1 MNNIDE
7 LFKKQLNKNTSP
19 KPLRNESE
27 TKIDFDEILSQIPS
41 DEEYQKQLEEKI
53 KEMSGTTY
61 QREWAYS
68 TPKVDKIE
76 KTTIIN
82 PYGNAPKINVSDL
95 ISTEE
100 DVRIV
105 IEHVFCPK
113 CGEELVSEAPTMWNP
128 FNLEKMVRTECSK
141 CKFKVITDTAVPT
154 VKFYNK
160 DNKLIKAFH
169 E

>member
-7 LFKKQLNKNTSP
+7 LFKKELNRNTSH
-19 KPLRNESE
+19 KPLKTVNEN
-27 TKIDFDEILSQIPS
+27 KINFDEILSQIPS

-53 KEMSGTTY
+53 KEMSGTTS
-61 QREWAYS
+61 QKEWTYS
-68 TPKVDKIE
+68 TFEGDKFE

-82 PYGNAPKINVSDL
+82 VPKISVSDL

-100 DVRIV
+100 DVRV
-105 IEHVFCPK
+105 VVEHVFCPK
-113 CGEELVSEAPTMWNP
+113 CGEELVSETPTMWNSY
-128 FNLEKMVRTECSK
+128 NLEKMVRTECPK
-141 CKFKVITDTAVPT
+141 CKFKIITDMAVPT